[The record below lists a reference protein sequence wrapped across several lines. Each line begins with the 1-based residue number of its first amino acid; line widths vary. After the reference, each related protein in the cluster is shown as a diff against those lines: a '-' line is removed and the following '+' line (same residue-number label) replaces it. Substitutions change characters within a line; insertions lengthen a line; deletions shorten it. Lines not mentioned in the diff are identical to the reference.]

1 MNFNTQNEKF
11 WQISIEETA
20 NLLETD
26 IESGLSNQEVN
37 DRLDKFGNNSLK
49 KSRGNNKIKI
59 FFRQLKSP
67 LILILIFAGII
78 TLSISHYRDSIFIFI
93 AVIINS
99 ILGFWQENKAEN
111 ALAQLKTYL
120 KQRARV
126 IREGKEKE
134 IDAEE
139 IVVGDIIR
147 LAQGDRVPAD
157 AKIIFVNDF
166 QVDESILTGESLPAV
181 KSIDID
187 STLANIADQDSMI
200 FAGTLVT
207 QGVCAAIVCRT
218 NTNTEL
224 GKIASLIEKAE
235 NEKTP
240 LQKSIIKFSISL
252 SILIGFLTIIIFF
265 IGILS
270 GKPLLEMFLMS
281 VAISV
286 AAIPE
291 GLPISMTVVLAIG
304 VERMAKRKGVVRKL
318 IAAET
323 LGGTTV
329 ILTDKTGTLTM
340 AKMILSK
347 IIPFVL
353 NEKQILSYALANANV
368 LVENPEDNPELW
380 RMNGRIMETTLVRSA
395 AFRGISF
402 TEINDKSHVLQSIPF
417 NAVKKYSTSLIKKD
431 DEHLIVFLGAPDILL
446 NKSSL
451 NKQDKKII
459 LEQIDLLASSGERIL
474 GLATKKI
481 THTKDLS
488 LSKDVE
494 FSDLSF
500 DGLLTFKDP
509 IRSGIKNIINR
520 VSKAGIKT
528 VIMTGDH
535 QGTAISVAKEIGLN
549 VSNESVLDASE
560 LTTMSDRVL
569 KDKLPFINVVSRV
582 TPFDKIR
589 IVKAFQEIGEIVA
602 MTGDGVNDAPS
613 IKQADVGIA
622 MGSGTEVSQS
632 VADLVLLDDNFE
644 TIVSAIEEGRQI
656 LGNIR
661 KVLVYLLSNTTDGLI
676 LIGGSILMGVSLPL
690 NALQIL
696 WVNFFTDSFPAISFA
711 FEKEEDVL
719 ANKPSEKNMKL
730 FSPLMK
736 FLILIIGVFTSAFL
750 FIAYLVLLKKG
761 FDPQTVRTFIFGA
774 FGTYTLILALSV
786 RSLEK
791 SIFSIPLF
799 SNKYLIGSIALG
811 LILMAIAIYV
821 PIFQKLFDTVSL
833 SINWLLGI
841 LLIGTINIIFI
852 EIAKW
857 AFRQYRNK

>member
-1 MNFNTQNEKF
+1 MNSNTQNEKF

-37 DRLDKFGNNSLK
+37 DRLDKFGKNTLK
-49 KSRGNNKIKI
+49 KNQKNSKIKI

-93 AVIINS
+93 AVIVNS

-111 ALAQLKTYL
+111 ALTQLKTYL
-120 KQRARV
+120 KQRARA

-139 IVVGDIIR
+139 IVIGDIIR

-187 STLANIADQDSMI
+187 SALANIADQDSMI

-218 NTNTEL
+218 NANTEL

-240 LQKSIIKFSISL
+240 LQKAIIKFSISL

-270 GKPLLEMFLMS
+270 GKPFLEMFLMS

-304 VERMAKRKGVVRKL
+304 VERMAKRKGVIRKL

-329 ILTDKTGTLTM
+329 ILTDKTGTLTI

-353 NEKQILSYALANANV
+353 NEKQILNYALANANV
-368 LVENPEDNPELW
+368 LVENPEDDPELW

-417 NAVKKYSTSLIKKD
+417 NAVQKYSTSLIKKD
-431 DEHLIVFLGAPDILL
+431 DEHLIVFFGAPDILL

-451 NKQDKKII
+451 NKQDKKKI

-474 GLATKKI
+474 GLATKRIKY
-481 THTKDLS
+481 TEDFS

-500 DGLLTFKDP
+500 GGLLTFKDP

-535 QGTAISVAKEIGLN
+535 QGTAISVAREIGLN

-560 LTTMSDRVL
+560 LTTMSDWVL

-644 TIVSAIEEGRQI
+644 TIVAAIEEGRQI

-661 KVLVYLLSNTTDGLI
+661 KVLVYLLSNTTDELI

-730 FSPLMK
+730 FSSLMK
-736 FLILIIGVFTSAFL
+736 FLILIIGVFTSSFL

-761 FDPQTVRTFIFGA
+761 FNPQTVRTFIFGA

-799 SNKYLIGSIALG
+799 SNKYLISSIALG

-821 PIFQKLFDTVSL
+821 PIFQKLFDTVALSL
-833 SINWLLGI
+833 NWVLGI
-841 LLIGTINIIFI
+841 LLIGAINIFFI

-857 AFRQYRNK
+857 VFRQYRNK

>member
-1 MNFNTQNEKF
+1 MNSNTQDKKF

-20 NLLETD
+20 KFLETNL
-26 IESGLSNQEVN
+26 ESGLSNQEAKN
-37 DRLDKFGNNSLK
+37 RLDTFGKNALK
-49 KSRGNNKIKI
+49 KSKKTGAIKI
-59 FFRQLKSP
+59 FFNQLKSP
-67 LILILIFAGII
+67 LILILISAGIV
-78 TLSISHYRDSIFIFI
+78 TLSISHYSDAVFIFI
-93 AVIINS
+93 AVIVNS

-134 IDAEE
+134 INAEE
-139 IVVGDIIR
+139 IVIGDIVR

-157 AKIIFVNDF
+157 ARIISVNDF
-166 QVDESILTGESLPAV
+166 QVDESILTGESLPSV
-181 KSIDID
+181 KSVTIDPQ
-187 STLANIADQDSMI
+187 LANIADQDSMI

-218 NTNTEL
+218 DTNTEL
-224 GKIASLIEKAE
+224 GKIASLIEKTE

-252 SILIGFLTIIIFF
+252 SIIIGILTLLIFF
-265 IGILS
+265 IGIFS

-281 VAISV
+281 VAIAV

-323 LGGTTV
+323 LGGTTI

-340 AKMILSK
+340 AQMILSK

-353 NEKQILSYALANANV
+353 SEKQILTYALANANV
-368 LVENPEDNPELW
+368 LVENPEDTPELW

-395 AFRGISF
+395 AMKGISF
-402 TEINDKSHVLQSIPF
+402 NEITDKSHVLQTIPF
-417 NAVKKYSTSLIKKD
+417 NAVQKYSASLIKNNN
-431 DEHLIVFLGAPDILL
+431 EHLIIIFGAPDILL
-446 NKSSL
+446 EKSSL
-451 NKQDKKII
+451 NEQDKKIKLQEI
-459 LEQIDLLASSGERIL
+459 NSLASSGERVL

-481 THTKDLS
+481 KHTEDFS
-488 LSKDVE
+488 LSKDLE
-494 FSDLSF
+494 LSDLSF

-509 IRSGIKNIINR
+509 VRPGIKDVISR

-528 VIMTGDH
+528 IIMTGDH
-535 QGTAISVAKEIGLN
+535 QGTAIAVAKEIGLN
-549 VSNESVLDASE
+549 IDNKSILDASE
-560 LTTMSDRVL
+560 LTTMSDMKL
-569 KDKLPFINVVSRV
+569 KEKLPFISVVSRV

-589 IVKAFQEIGEIVA
+589 IVKAFQDAGEVVA

-644 TIVSAIEEGRQI
+644 TIVAAIEEGRQI

-676 LIGGSILMGVSLPL
+676 LIGGSILAGVPLPL

-696 WVNFFTDSFPAISFA
+696 WVNFFTDSFPAIAFA
-711 FEKEEDVL
+711 FEKEKDVL
-719 ANKPSEKNMKL
+719 ANKPDGKNMKL
-730 FSPLMK
+730 FSPIMK
-736 FLILIIGVFTSAFL
+736 FLILIIGIFTSAFL
-750 FIAYLVLLKKG
+750 FVAYLILLKWG

-799 SNKYLIGSIALG
+799 SNKYLSGAIALG
-811 LILMAIAIYV
+811 LILMAIAIYIPV
-821 PIFQKLFDTVSL
+821 FQRLFNTVALSL
-833 SINWLLGI
+833 NWILGI
-841 LLIGTINIIFI
+841 LLVGVMNIIFI
-852 EIAKW
+852 ESAKW
-857 AFRQYRNK
+857 VLRKYKK

>member
-1 MNFNTQNEKF
+1 MNLNTQNKKF
-11 WQISIEETA
+11 WQISVEETA
-20 NLLETD
+20 ELLGTN
-26 IESGLSNQEVN
+26 IENGLSNQEAQS
-37 DRLDKFGNNSLK
+37 RLNTFGKNTLK
-49 KSRGNNKIKI
+49 KSQKTGSVKI
-59 FFRQLKSP
+59 FLNQLRSP
-67 LILILIFAGII
+67 LILILIFAGIV
-78 TLSISHYRDSIFIFI
+78 TLSISHYRDAVFIFI

-134 IDAEE
+134 INAEE
-139 IVVGDIIR
+139 IVIGDVVR

-157 AKIIFVNDF
+157 ARIFFVNDF

-181 KSIDID
+181 KSTNTD
-187 STLANIADQDSMI
+187 SELANIADQDSMI

-207 QGVCAAIVCRT
+207 QGVCAAMVCRT
-218 NTNTEL
+218 DTNTEL

-240 LQKSIIKFSISL
+240 LQKAIIKFSVSL
-252 SILIGFLTIIIFF
+252 SILLGFLTLIIFF
-265 IGILS
+265 VGILS

-281 VAISV
+281 VAIAV

-340 AKMILSK
+340 AQMILSK

-353 NEKQILSYALANANV
+353 NEKQILTYALANANV
-368 LVENPEDNPELW
+368 LVENPEDTPELW

-395 AFRGISF
+395 ALRGISF
-402 TEINDKSHVLQSIPF
+402 DEIADKSHVLQTIPF
-417 NAVKKYSTSLIKKD
+417 NAAQKYSASLIKNN
-431 DEHLIVFLGAPDILL
+431 DEHLIVIFGAPDIILE
-446 NKSSL
+446 KSSL
-451 NKQDKKII
+451 NEQDKKIKLQEI
-459 LEQIDLLASSGERIL
+459 NLLASSGERIL
-474 GLATKKI
+474 GLATKIVKN
-481 THTKDLS
+481 TEDFS
-488 LSKDVE
+488 LSKDLE
-494 FSDLSF
+494 LSDLSF
-500 DGLLTFKDP
+500 DGLMTFKDP
-509 IRSGIKNIINR
+509 VRPGIKDVIER

-528 VIMTGDH
+528 LIMTGDH
-535 QGTAISVAKEIGLN
+535 QGTAIAIANEIGLN
-549 VSNESVLDASE
+549 TSGKSILDASE
-560 LTTMSDRVL
+560 LTMMSDEEL
-569 KDKLPFINVVSRV
+569 KVRLPFMSVVSRV

-589 IVKAFQEIGEIVA
+589 IVKALQESGEIVA

-622 MGSGTEVSQS
+622 MGSGTEVSQN

-644 TIVSAIEEGRQI
+644 TIVAAIEEGRQI

-676 LIGGSILMGVSLPL
+676 LIGGSILAGVSLPL

-696 WVNFFTDSFPAISFA
+696 WVNFFTDSFPAIAFA
-711 FEKEEDVL
+711 FEKEKDVL
-719 ANKPSEKNMKL
+719 SHKPNGKNMTL
-730 FSPLMK
+730 FNPIMK
-736 FLILIIGVFTSAFL
+736 FLILVIGIFTSALL
-750 FIAYLVLLKKG
+750 FVTYLILLKQG
-761 FDPQTVRTFIFGA
+761 FDPKIVRTFIFGA

-791 SIFSIPLF
+791 SIFSYPLF
-799 SNKYLIGSIALG
+799 SNKYLTGAIALG
-811 LILMAIAIYV
+811 LILMAAAIYI
-821 PIFQKLFDTVSL
+821 PALQILFDTVAL
-833 SINWLLGI
+833 PINWVIGVV
-841 LLIGTINIIFI
+841 LIGFINIFLI
-852 EIAKW
+852 ETAKW
-857 AFRQYRNK
+857 VFRQYKK